1 MPFPTSSPLKFVL
14 TAGLATIVA
23 TTAAGCQSTDPGSAA
38 RWGMTPTTATNA
50 SPPAVAPPAIGATT
64 KPGSTDY
71 SRLLLTPADVSIP
84 PDTFTASSSNAN
96 LNGAPGASA
105 FFVNTDDTKAIADTI
120 LIYPEP
126 ATATA
131 TLRQAAT
138 AVSTIVTG
146 GPPQPF
152 PVGSDGTIVTGTS
165 PDGAKAVTLLLF
177 TEGRALVR
185 LEFDSA
191 PGEPAS
197 PQVVTSVGTMQEI
210 ALRVGLPSA

>member
-1 MPFPTSSPLKFVL
+1 MPFPTSSPLKLVL

-23 TTAAGCQSTDPGSAA
+23 TTAAGCSSTDPGSAA
-38 RWGMTPTTATNA
+38 RWGMTPTTASSA
-50 SPPAVAPPAIGATT
+50 PSAAAPSVADTT
-64 KPGSTDY
+64 KPGGLDY
-71 SRLLLTPADVSIP
+71 SRLMLTPTDVSIP
-84 PDTFTASSSNAN
+84 PDTFTVRSSNTN
-96 LNGAPGASA
+96 PNGMSGASA

-120 LIYPEP
+120 LIYPDA

-131 TLRQAAT
+131 TLRQASS

-146 GPPQPF
+146 GTPQPF
-152 PVGSDGTIVTGTS
+152 PVGSDGTIITGIS
-165 PDGAKAVTLLLF
+165 PDGAKAVTLLMF

-191 PGEPAS
+191 PGQPAS

-210 ALRVGLPSA
+210 ALRVGLPAV